1 MGRIRGRVQG
11 AHRRVIAL
19 AGTVAVA
26 AAFAIPMGMHSAS
39 AAIVGNPGNVKVT
52 MSADLHTAAADVNN
66 ITTVSAVSGTVT
78 AVGVL
83 TFPQANFAF
92 KDVNLTVNVT
102 NPPVGP
108 VAATIGFKAASSFT
122 GTINPT
128 TGAVS
133 LKGSF
138 KVLFSALGVL
148 KDCPIGPVTM
158 TLKTSPGGVKYSH
171 TTGRAT
177 LYASGFNVPAIP
189 NGTGGCA
196 GFEASVN
203 DALHLPSTA
212 QTLRVDL
219 QFIPVLHGVTTT
231 PTTQSPASTV
241 DPTTATT
248 GTMGASTSTTA
259 GPTTTVTTAPP
270 TTTTVR
276 VTTTTVKATT
286 TTIAHPSGP
295 TTTTTVRNP
304 GSVTTTTWPQH
315 CTSGDPNRCHDTHHP
330 HVPSH

>member
-1 MGRIRGRVQG
+1 MGRIRGQVQG
-11 AHRRVIAL
+11 AHRRVVAL
-19 AGTVAVA
+19 AGTALVA
-26 AAFAIPMGMHSAS
+26 AAVGIPLGMQSAS
-39 AAIVGNPGNVKVT
+39 AAIVGNPGNVKVS

-66 ITTVSAVSGTVT
+66 VTTVSPVSGTVT
-78 AVGVL
+78 AAGVL
-83 TFPQANFAF
+83 TFPQANIAF
-92 KDVNLTVNVT
+92 KDVSLTVNVT

-148 KDCPIGPVTM
+148 KDCPIGPVTITM
-158 TLKTSPGGVKYSH
+158 KTSPGGVKYSH

-177 LYASGFNVPAIP
+177 LFASGFNVPSIP

-203 DALHLPSTA
+203 DALHLPSTS

-219 QFIPVLHGVTTT
+219 QFTPVLHGVTTT
-231 PTTQSPASTV
+231 PTTQAPASTIE
-241 DPTTATT
+241 PTTATT
-248 GTMGASTSTTA
+248 EMSSTTTD
-259 GPTTTVTTAPP
+259 GPTTTVTTAAPA
-270 TTTTVR
+270 TTTTLKA
-276 VTTTTVKATT
+276 TTTTVKATT
-286 TTIAHPSGP
+286 TTTMAHPAP
-295 TTTTTVRNP
+295 TTTTTAVHNP
-304 GSVTTTTWPQH
+304 GNVTTTTWPQH

>member
-19 AGTVAVA
+19 AGTVAVVA
-26 AAFAIPMGMHSAS
+26 AVCIPLGMHTAG
-39 AAIVGNPGNVKVT
+39 AAVVGNPGTVKVA

-66 ITTVSAVSGTVT
+66 VTTVSPVSGTVT
-78 AVGVL
+78 AAGVL
-83 TFPQANFAF
+83 TFPQANIAF
-92 KDVNLTVNVT
+92 KDVSLTVNVT

-108 VAATIGFKAASSFT
+108 VPATIGFKAASSFT

-133 LKGSF
+133 LKGSL

-148 KDCPIGPVTM
+148 NDCPIGPVTV

-171 TTGRAT
+171 TSGHAT
-177 LYASGFNVPAIP
+177 LFASGFNVPAIP
-189 NGTGGCA
+189 NGTGGCG

-203 DALHLPSTA
+203 DALHLPSTT

-219 QFIPVLHGVTTT
+219 QFTPVLHGVTTT
-231 PTTQSPASTV
+231 PTTQAPGTSV

-248 GTMGASTSTTA
+248 DASTSTTG
-259 GPTTTVTTAPP
+259 GPTTTVTTGA
-270 TTTTVR
+270 
-276 VTTTTVKATT
+276 TTTTVKATT
-286 TTIAHPSGP
+286 TTVKA
-295 TTTTTVRNP
+295 TTTTTVGTHPPAPTTSTTVHNP

-315 CTSGDPNRCHDTHHP
+315 CTCGDPTRCHDTHHP